1 MSTHPSACDPPAQND
16 KPEGNRPMVTFRPG
30 VQGNHFINYTPDDE
44 VILYIYKVFL

>member
-1 MSTHPSACDPPAQND
+1 MSTHPSVCDPPAQND
-16 KPEGNRPMVTFRPG
+16 KPEGNRPMVNFRPG